1 MLVEQ
6 LLEIIFTLVTVKV
19 PEPEE
24 LAAPVEA
31 GLLAPAAAPPLM
43 LPAVLP
49 PEVEPLTPAL
59 PEAELGLEL
68 VSEPPAC
75 EPLSRT

>member
-1 MLVEQ
+1 LPNFYLPVGQ
-6 LLEIIFTLVTVKV
+6 LLEIIFTLVTVKL

-24 LAAPVEA
+24 
-31 GLLAPAAAPPLM
+31 APAPAPLLM
-43 LPAVLP
+43 LPVALP

-68 VSEPPAC
+68 VSEPAAC
-75 EPLSRT
+75 DPLSRT